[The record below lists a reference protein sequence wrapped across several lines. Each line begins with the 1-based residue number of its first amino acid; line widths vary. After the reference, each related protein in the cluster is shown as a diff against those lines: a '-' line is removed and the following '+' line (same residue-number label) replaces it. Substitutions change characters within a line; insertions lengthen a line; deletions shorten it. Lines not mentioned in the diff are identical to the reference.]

1 MKSLRLKKLIIT
13 RAIGIFI
20 VILLIVL
27 VIYAAKLVQGVRIQ
41 LMERQIKMEESLD
54 EAVRRA
60 VVADT
65 LVQYEK
71 EMKRVRDL
79 VPWRDEIG
87 QVVETV
93 DGEAKRWGVA
103 VLVPK
108 ISEEPIYN
116 ESGAV
121 IEQTGPTRLIR
132 LTVEAAGSPW
142 ALINLLHSL
151 ENLPYLMS
159 PASYVLDNEAD
170 EISAFGATALAPA
183 LPPSEDTVKT
193 MPVKLAI
200 LKADFLLT
208 VRVEEDK

>member
-20 VILLIVL
+20 VILLIAL
-27 VIYAAKLVQGVRIQ
+27 VIYAAKLVQGVRIR

-54 EAVRRA
+54 EAVHRA

-71 EMKRVRDL
+71 EMKRVRGI

-93 DGEAKRWGVA
+93 DGEAKRWDVA

-108 ISEEPIYN
+108 ISEEPIYD
-116 ESGAV
+116 ESGMV
-121 IEQTGPTRLIR
+121 IAQTGPTRLIR
-132 LTVEAAGSPW
+132 LTVEAAGGPW

-151 ENLPYLMS
+151 ESLPYLMS
-159 PASYVLDNEAD
+159 PVSYVLDNEAD
-170 EISAFGATALAPA
+170 DINAFGATALAPA
-183 LPPSEDTVKT
+183 LPLSKDTVKT
-193 MPVKLAI
+193 MPVQLAI

-208 VRVEEDK
+208 IRVEEGK